1 MANISTQPTFF
12 PRRLSEYCPAM
23 QYAADIN
30 LGGDSRISFGAPA
43 LAVAAGILSAQS
55 IASPGFVLQ
64 AASLLLST
72 MDAPYGRN
80 LTYVAS
86 GAATS
91 TILTDGW
98 DYLGQPMS
106 EQVTLNG
113 ATPVVGLKCFKY
125 IRQITAGITAATTVN
140 IGFGSSLGIPYRAIK
155 VWTEES
161 NSAPATVGTLTA
173 PVLTDPATVSTGE
186 PRGSYVTNTALDGVK
201 VITATFAFANDVN
214 AAGNGGLHGI
224 AHFGN

>member
-1 MANISTQPTFF
+1 MASVSNMPSFF
-12 PRRLSEYCPAM
+12 PRRLSEYVPAM
-23 QYAADIN
+23 QYVGDVN
-30 LGGDSRISFGAPA
+30 LGGDMRISFGAPA
-43 LAVAAGILSAQS
+43 LAVATGIINAQS
-55 IASPGFVLQ
+55 IAAAGTLQ
-64 AASLLLST
+64 AASLGSST
-72 MDAPYGRN
+72 LDAPWGRN

-91 TILTDGW
+91 TILVDGW

-106 EQVTLNG
+106 EQITLNG

-125 IRQITAGITAATTVN
+125 IRQITYGLTAATTINV
-140 IGFGSSLGIPYRAIK
+140 GPGSNVGLPYKAIK

-161 NSAPATVGTLTA
+161 DSTPAAAGTLIA

-186 PRGSYVTNTALDGVK
+186 PRGAYTSTTAFNGVK

-214 AAGNGGLHGI
+214 AAGNGGYHGI

>member
-1 MANISTQPTFF
+1 MANIAPLGTFF
-12 PRRLSEYCPAM
+12 PRRLSEYVPAM
-23 QYAADIN
+23 QYVADVN
-30 LGGDSRISFGAPA
+30 VGGDMRISFGAPA

-55 IASPGFVLQ
+55 IASGFTLQ
-64 AASLLLST
+64 ASSLLLST
-72 MDAPYGRN
+72 LDAPWGRN

-91 TILTDGW
+91 TILVDGW

-106 EQVTLNG
+106 EQITLNG

-125 IRQITAGITAATTVN
+125 LRQITAGITGGTTVN
-140 IGFGSSLGIPYRAIK
+140 IGFGANVGLPYKAIK

-161 NSAPATVGTLTA
+161 NGTPASAGTLIA

-186 PRGSYVTNTALDGVK
+186 PRGAYTSTTAFDGAK

-214 AAGNGGLHGI
+214 AAGNGGFHGI

>member
-1 MANISTQPTFF
+1 MANIAALGTFF
-12 PRRLSEYCPAM
+12 PRRLSEYVPAM
-23 QYAADIN
+23 QYVGDVN
-30 LGGDSRISFGAPA
+30 LGGDMRISFGAPA
-43 LAVAAGILSAQS
+43 LAVATGIVNAVS
-55 IASPGFVLQ
+55 IATPGFVLQ
-64 AASLLLST
+64 AASLGSST
-72 MDAPYGRN
+72 LDAPWGRN

-91 TILTDGW
+91 TILVDGW

-106 EQVTLNG
+106 EQITLNG

-125 IRQITAGITAATTVN
+125 LRQITAGITAGTTVN
-140 IGFGSSLGIPYRAIK
+140 IGPGSNVGLPYKAIK

-161 NSAPATVGTLTA
+161 NGTPAAAGTLIA

-186 PRGSYVTNTALDGVK
+186 PRGAYTSTTAFDGAK

-214 AAGNGGLHGI
+214 AAGNGGFHGI

>member
-1 MANISTQPTFF
+1 MANIAPLGTFF
-12 PRRLSEYCPAM
+12 PRRLSEYVPAM
-23 QYAADIN
+23 QYLADVN
-30 LGGDSRISFGAPA
+30 VGGDMRISFGAPA
-43 LAVAAGILSAQS
+43 LAVAAGIISAQS
-55 IASPGFVLQ
+55 IAAAGSLQ
-64 AASLLLST
+64 ASSLLASQT
-72 MDAPYGRN
+72 DAPFGRN

-91 TILTDGW
+91 TVLVDGW

-125 IRQITAGITAATTVN
+125 IRQITWGVTAATTINV
-140 IGFGSSLGIPYRAIK
+140 GPGSNVGLPYKAIK

-161 NSAPATVGTLTA
+161 NGAPASVGTLIA

-186 PRGSYVTNTALDGVK
+186 PRGAYTSTTAFDGSK

-214 AAGNGGLHGI
+214 AAGNGGFHGI